1 MINYVHD
8 TNWIYDSRVHL
19 LISCRSDLPAENITF
34 PCVPPRHFIPSTST
48 APGGFLWES
57 FSASLCI
64 KPLRYSCVP
73 QVFMNSSVGVGFR
86 PPIGASPSWWAH
98 LLCCTTHKPNSEISR
113 LTSGFW
119 QRYDLCHSIVP
130 RQRQGMQ
137 ITGHPEYR

>member
-1 MINYVHD
+1 MCNSDRQYAREYTRIHLLSTMYVSTMYADMINYVHD
-8 TNWIYDSRVHL
+8 TNGNYASRVHL

-34 PCVPPRHFIPSTST
+34 PCVPPRHLPSTST

-98 LLCCTTHKPNSEISR
+98 LLCCTTHKPNS
-113 LTSGFW
+113 
-119 QRYDLCHSIVP
+119 
-130 RQRQGMQ
+130 
-137 ITGHPEYR
+137 